1 MQLAAPAKA
10 LLDPRAGCA
19 VPSHCQ
25 LPSRGTSVL
34 QNGSDAIDWG
44 AQCATIFGQNDE
56 QTRRSAE
63 LPQPLAKKDER
74 KVAASPSL
82 QPRGGRDAGPR
93 VQWQGDSG
101 RRRRQDGPLGGTQA
115 AADADVR
122 LWRRVHAQGLR
133 LPSPT
138 QAQARC
144 RIGPAC
150 AWCQRGG
157 GTAIRRRR
165 ALPKELLHG
174 GVRRA
179 GRSVLGEGREGRA
192 ARGTG
197 ASRRQ

>member
-1 MQLAAPAKA
+1 MRGSVTLPAPLPRNIRAPKRVGRNRLGCSMRDDFWAKR
-10 LLDPRAGCA
+10 RANSTERRVA
-19 VPSHCQ
+19 TAPSQ
-25 LPSRGTSVL
+25 
-34 QNGSDAIDWG
+34 
-44 AQCATIFGQNDE
+44 
-56 QTRRSAE
+56 
-63 LPQPLAKKDER
+63 KKYH